1 MYSLPRNV
9 WLLAISLSLFMSLT
23 VFLIFLG
30 GIIGQSLAPNIGLS
44 TLPVAMI
51 AVGTASSIIPVVY
64 IMSKIGRRRTFL
76 GVCVYTIAVIAL
88 AIMALEL
95 KSFYLFCLSTFL
107 FGVTAATMNQFRFA
121 AIESVDENLSATAT
135 SAVLIG
141 GLVSAFLGPELATL
155 GKDWLDTAFVGS
167 FLLLSICFIV
177 AFLLLWFY
185 RSDYVSEPEQ
195 KQSGRSLGVIIK
207 QPVFIVAV
215 SSAAVGYVI
224 MSYIMTATPI
234 SMHVIDGFSLAQ
246 TKLVIQSHV
255 IAMFLP
261 SLFTPIVVKLFG
273 LSKMMIIGIILYFA
287 CIIIGYNHSLTN
299 YWAALILLGL
309 GWNFLFIGGTS
320 LLPKAYHDIEK
331 FKVQSVNDFLIFA
344 MQAMALLSA
353 GWFVFNFG
361 WGVVLLSTIPLLLL
375 QLSILWWWLRK
386 KPTHATRNSK

>member
-88 AIMALEL
+88 AIMVLEL

-107 FGVTAATMNQFRFA
+107 FGVTVATMNQFRFA

-155 GKDWLDTAFVGS
+155 GKDWFDTAFVGS

-344 MQAMALLSA
+344 MQAMVLLSA

-386 KPTHATRNSK
+386 KPIHATRNSK

>member
-155 GKDWLDTAFVGS
+155 GKDWFDTAFVGS

-309 GWNFLFIGGTS
+309 GWNFLFIGDTS

>member
-51 AVGTASSIIPVVY
+51 VVGTASSIIPVVY

-107 FGVTAATMNQFRFA
+107 FGVTVATMNQFRFA

-155 GKDWLDTAFVGS
+155 GKDWFDTAFVGS

>member
-246 TKLVIQSHV
+246 TKFVIQSHV

>member
-51 AVGTASSIIPVVY
+51 VVGTASSIIPVVY

-155 GKDWLDTAFVGS
+155 GKDWFDTAFVGS